1 MQRNLLNQ
9 TFGLVL
15 SVLLSIAIT
24 LVGFILGT
32 ANRFLGN

>member
-9 TFGLVL
+9 TSGLVL

-24 LVGFILGT
+24 LVGFIWGT
-32 ANRFLGN
+32 INRFLGN